1 MSGKRKV
8 TVSLCGPAIIIPI
21 WYQGENNASVVEI
34 NLAPLISKFGDG
46 TAQALFRRPSDT
58 DPYPIVLQRQDDTA
72 VWTVS
77 EGDTAQAGYGRLQ
90 VSWYVGDTTAL
101 SKIFT
106 VLVQK
111 SLTSGKNPPNPA
123 QPWVNEV
130 LQAAVDAEQ
139 SAKDAA
145 DAARKIPNPTE
156 SDAGKSVVVNDE
168 GTGYE
173 LSFRGGG
180 GGTSDLLWRPTVS
193 EDGEISW
200 EQSASDTPPE
210 PVNIMGPQGPAGAQG
225 EQGPKGDKGDTGD
238 TGPQGPQGPAGAD
251 GATGPAGQD
260 GGYYIP
266 SVTQPSDST
275 MQVSFAPSQAS
286 MPSVAPVTVELPGGS
301 TSADSYVTIL
311 NTTLSE
317 DKANSDTWGGESH
330 QYSYRHFWT
339 TDINQ
344 VPIQADM
351 IRVLVHVPQQSGES
365 IVSSG
370 EISIRCGTDAQ
381 GLPNSWSSWDECP
394 YFGKNSFVPINGQE
408 QWLEAVFDLRNM
420 CGIYAHRGGTNYKGN
435 FAGGDYTGSVA
446 LIKYFSGV
454 NYLNGVKIALNSGSL
469 PAGTEIQIIA
479 RNKNSNIPSVPAWP
493 DATEV

>member
-21 WYQGENNASVVEI
+21 WYQGENNASIVDI
-34 NLAPLISKFGDG
+34 DLAPLISKFGDG

-58 DPYPIVLQRQDDTA
+58 DPYPIVLQRQDNTA

-77 EGDTAQAGYGRLQ
+77 AGDTAQAGYGRLQ

-145 DAARKIPNPTE
+145 DAAGKIPNPTE
-156 SDAGKSVVVNDE
+156 SDAGKSVVVNDD

-193 EDGEISW
+193 EDGELSW

-210 PVNIMGPQGPAGAQG
+210 PVNIMGPQGPAGA
-225 EQGPKGDKGDTGD
+225 
-238 TGPQGPQGPAGAD
+238 D

-260 GGYYIP
+260 GGYYTP
-266 SVTQPSDST
+266 SVTQPSDTT

-286 MPSVAPVTVELPGGS
+286 MPSVAPVTVELPGDGGS

-317 DKANSDTWGGESH
+317 EKANSDTWGGESH
-330 QYSYRHFWT
+330 QYIYRHFWT

-351 IRVLVHVPQQSGES
+351 IRVLVHVPPQSGES

-381 GLPNSWSSWDECP
+381 GLPNSWDSWDECP
-394 YFGKNSFVPINGQE
+394 YFGKNLFVPSNGQE

-420 CGIYAHRGGTNYKGN
+420 CGIYAHRGSTNKKGN
-435 FAGGDYTGSVA
+435 FAVGDYTGSIA
-446 LIKYFSGV
+446 IIKYFSGV

-479 RNKNSNIPSVPAWP
+479 RNKNSNIPFVPAWP

>member
-21 WYQGENNASVVEI
+21 CDQGENNASVVEI

-58 DPYPIVLQRQDDTA
+58 DPYPIVLQRQDNTA

-145 DAARKIPNPTE
+145 DAAGKIPNPTE
-156 SDAGKSVVVNDE
+156 SDAGKSVVVNDD

-225 EQGPKGDKGDTGD
+225 EQGPKGDTGETGPQGPAGPQGEKGDI
-238 TGPQGPQGPAGAD
+238 GPQGPQGPAGAD
-251 GATGPAGQD
+251 GATGPAGPTGATPNLQIGTVTTLDAGSDATASITGTSENPLLNLGIPRGENGGGETTVQQMQNTDTTVTLQPNILFLFPEKVNQD
-260 GGYYIP
+260 
-266 SVTQPSDST
+266 
-275 MQVSFAPSQAS
+275 
-286 MPSVAPVTVELPGGS
+286 
-301 TSADSYVTIL
+301 VTIPQTDQEIHFFFDSGATA
-311 NTTLSE
+311 TTFGLQ
-317 DKANSDTWGGESH
+317 AQGGG
-330 QYSYRHFWT
+330 QIY
-339 TDINQ
+339 
-344 VPIQADM
+344 
-351 IRVLVHVPQQSGES
+351 
-365 IVSSG
+365 
-370 EISIRCGTDAQ
+370 TDAY
-381 GLPNSWSSWDECP
+381 SID
-394 YFGKNSFVPINGQE
+394 
-408 QWLEAVFDLRNM
+408 ANM
-420 CGIYAHRGGTNYKGN
+420 RYEVSVLHKVAYIKG
-435 FAGGDYTGSVA
+435 VA
-446 LIKYFSGV
+446 MNAES
-454 NYLNGVKIALNSGSL
+454 
-469 PAGTEIQIIA
+469 
-479 RNKNSNIPSVPAWP
+479 
-493 DATEV
+493 